1 MIPSTLTPNG
11 DQNNDHDHHNTYRS
25 VISSVIALPIAG
37 VQTWMIYSATTSEEV
52 TQIIPYYQ
60 SFFLGQTSGN
70 ALLVLFF
77 LNQWVHVYD
86 HIREE
91 HDHSHGNQTTNA
103 KTTTYQAIEEGK
115 QNTNNEISTDF
126 NSNTLSAPNCLFN
139 WTVLVA
145 GIGFASVADYYQFN
159 SLNSTWKTG
168 LFLSLSL
175 SNNIFVD
182 GRHLYEW
189 LLDNPVEFMLRTVD
203 ADNVDTVSRQ
213 QLILI
218 FALQLVVHVTSS
230 LLLADRVTL
239 PWLMYTSAAAKAIL
253 EALEHTDDYITL
265 NDIKK
270 NYSLLCSTS
279 STQFLRKS
287 MALSLALIGGIGC
300 AVPHICFIDHTLRQ
314 NSETH
319 EPTGLP
325 LVLLIAFTGL
335 CATAEWLN
343 GFVNFL
349 NRLGSHIA
357 GTRKDEPSP
366 KNREKMPIL
375 NSSQKL
381 EPYPPSSK
389 HHDSGQHNNEYPMQ
403 DANCA

>member
-1 MIPSTLTPNG
+1 MDDLQRHHIRRSHP
-11 DQNNDHDHHNTYRS
+11 DHT
-25 VISSVIALPIAG
+25 VLPI
-37 VQTWMIYSATTSEEV
+37 IL
-52 TQIIPYYQ
+52 
-60 SFFLGQTSGN
+60 LGQTSGN

-77 LNQWVHVYD
+77 STSGCMFTTTY
-86 HIREE
+86 EE
-91 HDHSHGNQTTNA
+91 HDHSHGNQTTNV

-115 QNTNNEISTDF
+115 QSTNNEISTDF

-239 PWLMYTSAAAKAIL
+239 P
-253 EALEHTDDYITL
+253 
-265 NDIKK
+265 
-270 NYSLLCSTS
+270 
-279 STQFLRKS
+279 
-287 MALSLALIGGIGC
+287 G
-300 AVPHICFIDHTLRQ
+300 
-314 NSETH
+314 
-319 EPTGLP
+319 
-325 LVLLIAFTGL
+325 
-335 CATAEWLN
+335 
-343 GFVNFL
+343 
-349 NRLGSHIA
+349 
-357 GTRKDEPSP
+357 
-366 KNREKMPIL
+366 
-375 NSSQKL
+375 
-381 EPYPPSSK
+381 
-389 HHDSGQHNNEYPMQ
+389 
-403 DANCA
+403 